1 MSMTLAPSHAPSAPP
16 AWAAALVRGPVDLRR
31 LWATLRRY
39 RVVFAA
45 VFLLVLA
52 ASILHAT
59 TATPV
64 YTATASVMIDD
75 RRHNVTPDQQQV
87 LSDLPAETGVVDTEV
102 EIMRSRALAGRVV
115 DTLNLTADPEFN
127 KALRKGGF
135 SLFGHARSAA
145 DTTPDRERQRDA
157 TIDALINRI
166 QVDRRGLTYVINIAV
181 TSVSPA
187 KAALLANTLAD
198 RYLTAQLDAKFE
210 ATQRANKWLE
220 GRLGA
225 LRGEVTTAQQ
235 SVAQYQSSKGLL
247 QATGS
252 NLTEQR
258 VAQLQSSESSAAA
271 DLAEKQARLNTA
283 RQQIAN
289 GGTGQDLGEALNS
302 DLIRQLRV
310 KLSDAVHQQQILS
323 AKYGPRHP
331 DVIAQE
337 NTQHQIEGDIQAEVN
352 RIIASLQS
360 DVNASQQ
367 RLGAIRSD
375 LGQAQGTLA
384 SSKSAEVGMNS
395 LQMNADAQS
404 AVYKSLLDR
413 FQQTS
418 VQDGSLQSDAQMV
431 SPAQTPLKPSSP
443 NKKLDIAL
451 GVVLGAF
458 AGVATVVGMEMWSGE
473 VRTSDDVEKMLGV
486 PAIGS
491 VPTTKGATNQPPPKY
506 LVDTPLSAFAE
517 SFRQL
522 RAALR
527 RADLDSP
534 VKTLA
539 VTSALP
545 GEGKSTTSM
554 CLARSIALGGQK
566 TIAVDCDLR
575 RRSLHTMLAVK
586 PAVGLLE
593 VLAGTATLADAIIV
607 DEPSGCHIL
616 PLTASKFT
624 PRDVFGTQAFAR
636 LVAHLKEHYDFVV
649 LDCAP
654 VLAVA
659 DTRVIAE
666 VADGVLFLVQWQKTA
681 ARAVKYAISAV
692 EAVGGK
698 VLGVALTKVNLK
710 AQAAYGYGDSGY
722 YFRSYSNYY
731 IEQ

>member
-1 MSMTLAPSHAPSAPP
+1 MAMTLPLPPAPTTP

-39 RVVFAA
+39 RVVFAL
-45 VFLLVLA
+45 VFLLVFLA
-52 ASILHAT
+52 ALLHAT

-64 YTATASVMIDD
+64 YTATSSVMIDD
-75 RRHNVTPDQQQV
+75 RHHNVTPDQQQV
-87 LSDLPAETGVVDTEV
+87 LSDLPDATGVVDTEV

-115 DTLNLTADPEFN
+115 DALNLTADPEFN
-127 KALRKGGF
+127 KALHKGGF
-135 SLFGHARSAA
+135 SLFGHAKPLASAE
-145 DTTPDRERQRDA
+145 DERRRERDS
-157 TIDALINRI
+157 TIDALISRI
-166 QVDRRGLTYVINIAV
+166 QVDRRGLTYVINMSV

-210 ATQRANKWLE
+210 ATQRANRWLQ

-225 LRGEVTTAQQ
+225 LRSDVTNAEQ
-235 SVAQYQSSKGLL
+235 SVASYQSSKGLL

-258 VAQLQSSESSAAA
+258 VAQLQASESQASA

-283 RQQIAN
+283 RQQIAS

-302 DLIRQLRV
+302 PLIKDLRV
-310 KLSDAVHQQQILS
+310 KLSDAVHTQQLLL

-337 NTQHQIEGDIQAEVN
+337 NTQKQIESDIQGEVN

-360 DVNASQQ
+360 DVNASSQ
-367 RLGAIRSD
+367 RLAAIRSD
-375 LGQAQGTLA
+375 LGQAQGSLA
-384 SSKSAEVGMNS
+384 SNKSAEVGMNS

-418 VQDGSLQSDAQMV
+418 VQDGSLQSDAQVV
-431 SPAQTPLKPSSP
+431 SPAQIPLKPSSP

-451 GVVLGAF
+451 GVVFGLF
-458 AGVATVVGMEMWSGE
+458 AGIVTVVGMEMWSGE

-486 PAIGS
+486 PSIGA
-491 VPTTKGATNQPPPKY
+491 VPTTKGATNQTPAQY
-506 LVDTPLSAFAE
+506 LIDTPLSAFAE

-575 RRSLHTMLAVK
+575 RRTLHTMLAIK

-593 VLAGTATLADAIIV
+593 VLAGTATLQDAIIV

-624 PRDVFGTQAFAR
+624 PPRRVRHPGLRQAGGAAEGR
-636 LVAHLKEHYDFVV
+636 LRLRHPGLCAGPGGGRHPHYHRGGGRS
-649 LDCAP
+649 AAAG
-654 VLAVA
+654 AVA
-659 DTRVIAE
+659 EDRGPSCQVRHHR
-666 VADGVLFLVQWQKTA
+666 GG
-681 ARAVKYAISAV
+681 
-692 EAVGGK
+692 VGGRQ
-698 VLGVALTKVNLK
+698 GA
-710 AQAAYGYGDSGY
+710 GR
-722 YFRSYSNYY
+722 RSD
-731 IEQ
+731 QGQP

>member
-1 MSMTLAPSHAPSAPP
+1 MAMTLPLPSSSAPV
-16 AWAAALVRGPVDLRR
+16 WAAALVRGPVDLRR

-39 RVVFAA
+39 RVIFAL
-45 VFLLVLA
+45 VFLLVFLA
-52 ASILHAT
+52 ALMHAL

-64 YTATASVMIDD
+64 YTATSSVMIDD
-75 RRHNVTPDQQQV
+75 RHHNVTPDQQQV
-87 LSDLPAETGVVDTEV
+87 LSDLPDATGVVDTEV

-115 DTLNLTADPEFN
+115 DALNLTADPEFN
-127 KALRKGGF
+127 KALHKGGF
-135 SLFGHARSAA
+135 SLFGRAKPAA
-145 DTTPDRERQRDA
+145 TGDDERRRERDSS
-157 TIDALINRI
+157 IDNLIKRI
-166 QVDRRGLTYVINIAV
+166 QVERRGLTYVINISV
-181 TSVSPA
+181 TSVSAA
-187 KAALLANTLAD
+187 KSAILANTVAD

-210 ATQRANKWLE
+210 ATQRANRWLQ

-225 LRGEVTTAQQ
+225 LRSDVTNAEQ
-235 SVAQYQSSKGLL
+235 SVASYQSSKGLL

-258 VAQLQSSESSAAA
+258 VAQLQASESSAAA

-283 RQQIAN
+283 RQQIAS

-302 DLIRQLRV
+302 PLIKDLRV
-310 KLSDAVHQQQILS
+310 KLSDAIHTQQVLL

-337 NTQHQIEGDIQAEVN
+337 NTQKQIESDIQGEVN

-360 DVNASQQ
+360 DVNASSQ
-367 RLGAIRSD
+367 RTAAIRSD
-375 LGQAQGTLA
+375 LGQAQGSLA
-384 SSKSAEVGMNS
+384 SNKSAEVGMNS

-418 VQDGSLQSDAQMV
+418 VQDGSLQSDAQVV
-431 SPAQTPLKPSSP
+431 SPAQIPLKPSSP
-443 NKKLDIAL
+443 NKPLDISL
-451 GVVLGAF
+451 GVIFGLL
-458 AGVATVVGMEMWSGE
+458 AGVVTVVGMEMWSGE
-473 VRTSDDVEKMLGV
+473 VRTSEDVEKMLGV
-486 PAIGS
+486 PSIGS
-491 VPTTKGATNQPPPKY
+491 VPTTKGATNLAPPQY

-575 RRSLHTMLAVK
+575 RRTLHTMLAIK
-586 PAVGLLE
+586 PSVGLLE
-593 VLAGTATLADAIIV
+593 VLAGTAKLEDAIII

-624 PRDVFGTQAFAR
+624 PRDVFGTQAFAK
-636 LVAHLKEHYDFVV
+636 LVAYLKANYDFVI

-659 DTRVIAE
+659 DTRTITE
-666 VADGVLFLVQWQKTA
+666 VVDGVLVLVQWQKTA

-692 EAVGGK
+692 ESVGGK

-722 YFRSYSNYY
+722 YFRSYANYY
-731 IEQ
+731 VEH

>member
-1 MSMTLAPSHAPSAPP
+1 MAMTLPLPPAAP

-39 RVVFAA
+39 RVVFAL
-45 VFLLVLA
+45 VFLLVFLA
-52 ASILHAT
+52 ALLHAM

-75 RRHNVTPDQQQV
+75 RHHNVTPDQQQV
-87 LSDLPAETGVVDTEV
+87 LSDLPDATGVVDTEV

-115 DTLNLTADPEFN
+115 DALNLTADPEFN
-127 KALRKGGF
+127 TALRKGGL
-135 SLFGHARSAA
+135 SLFGHAKPAA
-145 DTTPDRERQRDA
+145 AGEDEHRRQRDA

-166 QVDRRGLTYVINIAV
+166 QVDRRGLTYVINISV
-181 TSVSPA
+181 TSTSPA
-187 KAALLANTLAD
+187 KAALLANTVGD

-210 ATQRANKWLE
+210 ATQRANRWLQ
-220 GRLGA
+220 GRLSS
-225 LRGEVTTAQQ
+225 LRSDVTNAEQ
-235 SVAQYQSSKGLL
+235 SVASYQSSKGLL

-258 VAQLQSSESSAAA
+258 VAQLQASESSAAA

-283 RQQIAN
+283 RQQIAS

-302 DLIRQLRV
+302 DVIKTLRG
-310 KLSDAVHQQQILS
+310 KLSDAIHQQQLLS

-337 NTQHQIEGDIQAEVN
+337 NTQHQIETDIQAEVN
-352 RIIASLQS
+352 RIVGSLQA
-360 DVNASQQ
+360 DVNASSQ
-367 RLGAIRSD
+367 RLAAIRAD

-418 VQDGSLQSDAQMV
+418 VQDGSLQSDAQVV
-431 SPAQTPLKPSSP
+431 SPAQIPLKPSSP

-451 GVVLGAF
+451 GVIFGLL
-458 AGVATVVGMEMWSGE
+458 AGVVTVVGMEMWSGE

-491 VPTTKGATNQPPPKY
+491 VPTTRGATNLAPTQY

-554 CLARSIALGGQK
+554 CLARSIALGGQR

-575 RRSLHTMLAVK
+575 RRTLHTMLAVK

-593 VLAGTATLADAIIV
+593 VLAGTAKLEDALIV

-624 PRDVFGTQAFAR
+624 PRDVFGTQAFAK
-636 LVAHLKEHYDFVV
+636 LVAYLKAEYDFVI

-659 DTRVIAE
+659 DTRTITE
-666 VADGVLFLVQWQKTA
+666 VVDGVLVLVQWQKTA

-692 EAVGGK
+692 ESVGGK

-722 YFRSYSNYY
+722 YFRSYANYY
-731 IEQ
+731 VEQ

>member
-1 MSMTLAPSHAPSAPP
+1 MAMTLPLPPPTATP

-39 RVVFAA
+39 RVVFAL
-45 VFLLVLA
+45 VFLLVFLGA
-52 ASILHAT
+52 LLHAT

-64 YTATASVMIDD
+64 FTATSSVMIDD
-75 RRHNVTPDQQQV
+75 RHHNVTPDQQQV
-87 LSDLPAETGVVDTEV
+87 LSDLPDATGVIDTEV

-115 DTLNLTADPEFN
+115 DALNLTADPEFN

-135 SLFGHARSAA
+135 YLFGHAKAPAPGEDQHR
-145 DTTPDRERQRDA
+145 RERDA
-157 TIDALINRI
+157 TIDKLISRI
-166 QVDRRGLTYVINIAV
+166 QVDRKGLTYVINLSV

-210 ATQRANKWLE
+210 ATQRANRWLQ

-225 LRGEVTTAQQ
+225 LRSDVTNAEQ
-235 SVAQYQSSKGLL
+235 SVASYQSSKGLL

-258 VAQLQSSESSAAA
+258 VAQLQASESSAAA

-283 RQQIAN
+283 RQQLAS

-302 DLIRQLRV
+302 DVIKTLRG
-310 KLSDAVHQQQILS
+310 KLSDAIHQQQLLS

-337 NTQHQIEGDIQAEVN
+337 NTQHQIETDIQAEVN
-352 RIIASLQS
+352 RIVGSLQA
-360 DVNASQQ
+360 DVNASNQ
-367 RLGAIRSD
+367 RLAAIRAD

-418 VQDGSLQSDAQMV
+418 VQDGSLQSDAQVV
-431 SPAQTPLKPSSP
+431 SPAQIPLKPSSP

-451 GVVLGAF
+451 GIVFGLL
-458 AGVATVVGMEMWSGE
+458 AGITTVVGMEMWSGE

-486 PAIGS
+486 PSIGS
-491 VPTTKGATNQPPPKY
+491 VPTTKGATSLPPSQY

-575 RRSLHTMLAVK
+575 RRTLHTMLAIK

-593 VLAGTATLADAIIV
+593 VLAGTARLEDAIIV

-624 PRDVFGTQAFAR
+624 PRDVFGTQAFAK
-636 LVAHLKEHYDFVV
+636 LVAHLKANYDFVI

-659 DTRVIAE
+659 DTRTITE
-666 VADGVLFLVQWQKTA
+666 VVDGVLLLVQWQKTA
-681 ARAVKYAISAV
+681 ARAVKYAITAV
-692 EAVGGK
+692 ESVGGK

-710 AQAAYGYGDSGY
+710 AQASYGYGDSGY

-731 IEQ
+731 VEQ

>member
-1 MSMTLAPSHAPSAPP
+1 M
-16 AWAAALVRGPVDLRR
+16 
-31 LWATLRRY
+31 
-39 RVVFAA
+39 
-45 VFLLVLA
+45 
-52 ASILHAT
+52 
-59 TATPV
+59 
-64 YTATASVMIDD
+64 
-75 RRHNVTPDQQQV
+75 
-87 LSDLPAETGVVDTEV
+87 
-102 EIMRSRALAGRVV
+102 
-115 DTLNLTADPEFN
+115 
-127 KALRKGGF
+127 
-135 SLFGHARSAA
+135 
-145 DTTPDRERQRDA
+145 
-157 TIDALINRI
+157 
-166 QVDRRGLTYVINIAV
+166 
-181 TSVSPA
+181 
-187 KAALLANTLAD
+187 
-198 RYLTAQLDAKFE
+198 
-210 ATQRANKWLE
+210 
-220 GRLGA
+220 
-225 LRGEVTTAQQ
+225 
-235 SVAQYQSSKGLL
+235 
-247 QATGS
+247 
-252 NLTEQR
+252 
-258 VAQLQSSESSAAA
+258 
-271 DLAEKQARLNTA
+271 AEKQARLNTA
-283 RQQIAN
+283 RQQIAG

-302 DLIRQLRV
+302 EVIKTLRG
-310 KLSDAVHQQQILS
+310 KLSDAIHTQQLLS

-337 NTQHQIEGDIQAEVN
+337 NTQHQIETDIQAEVN
-352 RIIASLQS
+352 RIVGSLQA
-360 DVNASQQ
+360 DVNASSQ
-367 RLGAIRSD
+367 RLAAIRSD
-375 LGQAQGTLA
+375 VGQAQGTLA

-418 VQDGSLQSDAQMV
+418 VQDGSLQSDAQVV
-431 SPAQTPLKPSSP
+431 SPAQIPLKPSSP

-451 GVVLGAF
+451 GIVFGLLG
-458 AGVATVVGMEMWSGE
+458 GLVAVVGMEMWSGE
-473 VRTSDDVEKMLGV
+473 VRTSDDVEKMLNV
-486 PAIGS
+486 PSIGS
-491 VPTTKGATNQPPPKY
+491 VPTTKGATNQTPSQY

-575 RRSLHTMLAVK
+575 RRTLHTMLAIK

-593 VLAGTATLADAIIV
+593 VLAGTATRLADAIIV

-624 PRDVFGTQAFAR
+624 PRDVFGTQAFAK
-636 LVAHLKEHYDFVV
+636 LVAQLKADYDFVI

-659 DTRVIAE
+659 DTRTITE
-666 VADGVLFLVQWQKTA
+666 VVDGVLLRVQWQKTA
-681 ARAVKYAISAV
+681 ARAVKYAITAV
-692 EAVGGK
+692 ESVGGK

-722 YFRSYSNYY
+722 YFRSYANYY
-731 IEQ
+731 VEQ

>member
-1 MSMTLAPSHAPSAPP
+1 MAMTLPQLTTAP

-39 RVVFAA
+39 RVMFAA
-45 VFLLVLA
+45 VFLLVFLA
-52 ASILHAT
+52 ALIHAF

-64 YTATASVMIDD
+64 YTATSSVMIDD

-87 LSDLPAETGVVDTEV
+87 LSDLPEATGVVDTEV

-115 DTLNLTADPEFN
+115 DALNLTADPEFN
-127 KALRKGGF
+127 KALRKKGF
-135 SLFGHARSAA
+135 SLFGGHATATSPEDERR
-145 DTTPDRERQRDA
+145 RERDA

-166 QVDRRGLTYVINIAV
+166 QIDRRGLTYVINIAV
-181 TSVSPA
+181 TSVSPT
-187 KAALLANTLAD
+187 KAALLANTVAD
-198 RYLTAQLDAKFE
+198 RYLTAQLDAKFD
-210 ATQRANKWLE
+210 ATQRANRWLQ
-220 GRLGA
+220 GRLSS
-225 LRGEVTTAQQ
+225 LREGVTSAEQ
-235 SVAQYQSSKGLL
+235 SVATYQSNKGLL

-258 VAQLQSSESSAAA
+258 VAQLQASESQAAA
-271 DLAEKQARLNTA
+271 DLAAKQAQLNTA
-283 RQQIAN
+283 RQQIAS
-289 GGTGQDLGEALNS
+289 GGTGQDLGQALNS
-302 DLIRQLRV
+302 ELISQLRV
-310 KLSDAVHQQQILS
+310 KLSDAVHAQQVLL

-337 NTQHQIEGDIQAEVN
+337 NTQKQIESDIQAEVN
-352 RIIASLQS
+352 RIIGSLQA
-360 DVNASQQ
+360 DVNASAQ
-367 RLGAIRSD
+367 RLAAIRSD
-375 LGQAQGTLA
+375 LGQAQGQLA
-384 SSKSAEVGMNS
+384 TSKTAEVGMNS

-418 VQDGSLQSDAQMV
+418 VQDGSLQSDAQVV
-431 SPAQTPLKPSSP
+431 SPAQIPLKPSSP
-443 NKKLDIAL
+443 NQKLDIAL
-451 GVVLGAF
+451 GILFGLL
-458 AGVATVVGMEMWSGE
+458 AGTMTVVGMEMWSGE
-473 VRTSDDVEKMLGV
+473 VRTSEDVEKMLGV

-491 VPTTKGATNQPPPKY
+491 VPTTKGSTNQPPVKY

-575 RRSLHTMLAVK
+575 RRTLHTMLAVK

-593 VLAGTATLADAIIV
+593 VLAGTAKLADAIIV

-624 PRDVFGTQAFAR
+624 PRDVFGTQAFSR
-636 LVAHLKEHYDFVV
+636 LVAHLKAEYDFVV

-722 YFRSYSNYY
+722 YFRSYANYY
-731 IEQ
+731 VEQ

>member
-1 MSMTLAPSHAPSAPP
+1 MAMTLPLPPPTATP

-39 RVVFAA
+39 RVVFAL
-45 VFLLVLA
+45 VFLLVFLGA
-52 ASILHAT
+52 LLHAT

-64 YTATASVMIDD
+64 FTATSSVMIDD
-75 RRHNVTPDQQQV
+75 RHHNVTPDQQQV
-87 LSDLPAETGVVDTEV
+87 LSDLPDATGVIDTEV

-115 DTLNLTADPEFN
+115 DALNLTADPEFN

-135 SLFGHARSAA
+135 YLFGHAKAPAPGEDQHR
-145 DTTPDRERQRDA
+145 RERDA
-157 TIDALINRI
+157 TIDKLISRI
-166 QVDRRGLTYVINIAV
+166 QVDRKGLTYVINLSV

-210 ATQRANKWLE
+210 ATQRANRWLQ

-225 LRGEVTTAQQ
+225 LRSDVTNAEQ
-235 SVAQYQSSKGLL
+235 SVASYQSSKGLL

-258 VAQLQSSESSAAA
+258 VAQLQASESSAAA

-283 RQQIAN
+283 RQQLAS

-302 DLIRQLRV
+302 DVIKTLRG
-310 KLSDAVHQQQILS
+310 KLSDAIHQQQQLS

-337 NTQHQIEGDIQAEVN
+337 NTQHQIETDIQAEVN
-352 RIIASLQS
+352 RIVGSLQA
-360 DVNASQQ
+360 DVNASNQ
-367 RLGAIRSD
+367 RLAAIRAD

-418 VQDGSLQSDAQMV
+418 VQDGSLQSDAQVV
-431 SPAQTPLKPSSP
+431 SPAQIPLKPSSP

-451 GVVLGAF
+451 GIVFGLL
-458 AGVATVVGMEMWSGE
+458 AGITTVVGMEMWSGE

-486 PAIGS
+486 PSIGS
-491 VPTTKGATNQPPPKY
+491 VPTTKGATSLPPSQY

-575 RRSLHTMLAVK
+575 RRTLHTMLAIK

-593 VLAGTATLADAIIV
+593 VLAGTARLEDAIIV

-624 PRDVFGTQAFAR
+624 PRDVFGTQAFAK
-636 LVAHLKEHYDFVV
+636 LVAHLKANYDFVI

-659 DTRVIAE
+659 DTRTITE
-666 VADGVLFLVQWQKTA
+666 VVDGVLLLVQWQKTA
-681 ARAVKYAISAV
+681 ARAVKYAITAV
-692 EAVGGK
+692 ESVGGK
-698 VLGVALTKVNLK
+698 VQGVALTKVNLK
-710 AQAAYGYGDSGY
+710 AQASYGYGDSGY

-731 IEQ
+731 VEQ

>member
-1 MSMTLAPSHAPSAPP
+1 MAMTLPLQPPATP

-39 RVVFAA
+39 RVVFAL
-45 VFLLVLA
+45 VFLLVFLA
-52 ASILHAT
+52 ALLHAT

-64 YTATASVMIDD
+64 YTATSSVMIDD
-75 RRHNVTPDQQQV
+75 RHHNVTPDQQQV
-87 LSDLPAETGVVDTEV
+87 LSDLPDATGVVDTEV

-115 DTLNLTADPEFN
+115 DALNLTADPEFN
-127 KALRKGGF
+127 HALRRGGGF
-135 SLFGHARSAA
+135 SPFGHARPPPAGE
-145 DTTPDRERQRDA
+145 DERRRERDA
-157 TIDALINRI
+157 TIDALIKRI

-187 KAALLANTLAD
+187 KSALLANTMAD

-210 ATQRANKWLE
+210 ATQRANRWLQ

-225 LRGEVTTAQQ
+225 LRSDVTNAEQ
-235 SVAQYQSSKGLL
+235 SVASYQSSKGLL

-252 NLTEQR
+252 NLSEQR
-258 VAQLQSSESSAAA
+258 VAQLQASESSASA

-283 RQQIAN
+283 RQQIAG

-302 DLIRQLRV
+302 EVIKTLRG
-310 KLSDAVHQQQILS
+310 KLSDAIHQQQLLS

-337 NTQHQIEGDIQAEVN
+337 NTQHQIETDIQAEVN
-352 RIIASLQS
+352 RIVGSLQA
-360 DVNASQQ
+360 DVNASSQ
-367 RLGAIRSD
+367 RLAAIRAD

-418 VQDGSLQSDAQMV
+418 VQDGSLQSDAQVV
-431 SPAQTPLKPSSP
+431 SPAQIPLKPSSP

-451 GVVLGAF
+451 GVVFGLLG
-458 AGVATVVGMEMWSGE
+458 GLVAVVGMEMWSGE
-473 VRTSDDVEKMLGV
+473 VRTSDDVEKMLNV

-491 VPTTKGATNQPPPKY
+491 VPTTKGATNQPPAQY

-575 RRSLHTMLAVK
+575 RRTLHTMLAIK

-593 VLAGTATLADAIIV
+593 VLAGAASLQDAIIV

-624 PRDVFGTQAFAR
+624 PRDVFGTQAFAK
-636 LVAHLKEHYDFVV
+636 LVAQLKADYDFVI

-659 DTRVIAE
+659 DTRTITE
-666 VADGVLFLVQWQKTA
+666 VVDGVLLLVQWQKTA
-681 ARAVKYAISAV
+681 ARAVKYAITAV
-692 EAVGGK
+692 ESVGGK

-722 YFRSYSNYY
+722 YFRSYANYY
-731 IEQ
+731 VEQ

>member
-1 MSMTLAPSHAPSAPP
+1 MAMTLPVQSPATP

-39 RVVFAA
+39 RVVFAL
-45 VFLLVLA
+45 VFLLVFLGA
-52 ASILHAT
+52 LLHAM

-64 YTATASVMIDD
+64 YTAVSSVMIDD
-75 RRHNVTPDQQQV
+75 RHHNVTPDQQQV
-87 LSDLPAETGVVDTEV
+87 LSDLPDATGVVDTEV

-115 DTLNLTADPEFN
+115 DALNLTADPEFN
-127 KALRKGGF
+127 KALRKHGF
-135 SLFGHARSAA
+135 SLFGRAKPPPAGEDEHR
-145 DTTPDRERQRDA
+145 RERDA
-157 TIDALINRI
+157 TIDGLIKRI

-187 KAALLANTLAD
+187 KAAVLANTVAD

-210 ATQRANKWLE
+210 ATQRANRWLQ

-225 LRGEVTTAQQ
+225 LRSDVTTAEQ
-235 SVAQYQSSKGLL
+235 SVASYQSSKGLL

-252 NLTEQR
+252 NLSEQR
-258 VAQLQSSESSAAA
+258 VAQLQASESSASA

-283 RQQIAN
+283 RQQIAA

-302 DLIRQLRV
+302 EVIKTLRG
-310 KLSDAVHQQQILS
+310 KLSDAIHQQQLLS

-337 NTQHQIEGDIQAEVN
+337 NTQHQIETDIQAEVN
-352 RIIASLQS
+352 RIVGSLQA
-360 DVNASQQ
+360 DVNASSQ
-367 RLGAIRSD
+367 RLAAIRAD

-418 VQDGSLQSDAQMV
+418 VQDGSLQSDAQVV
-431 SPAQTPLKPSSP
+431 SPAQIPLKPSSP
-443 NKKLDIAL
+443 NKPLDIGL
-451 GVVLGAF
+451 GLVFGVL
-458 AGVATVVGMEMWSGE
+458 AGIVTVVGMEMWSGE
-473 VRTSDDVEKMLGV
+473 VRTSDDVEKMLNV
-486 PAIGS
+486 PSIGS
-491 VPTTKGATNQPPPKY
+491 VPTTKGATNQPPAQY

-575 RRSLHTMLAVK
+575 RRTLHTMLAIK

-593 VLAGTATLADAIIV
+593 VLAGTAKLADAIII

-624 PRDVFGTQAFAR
+624 PRDVFGTQAFAK
-636 LVAHLKEHYDFVV
+636 LVAQLKADYDMVI

-659 DTRVIAE
+659 DTRTITE
-666 VADGVLFLVQWQKTA
+666 VVDGVLLLVQWQKTA
-681 ARAVKYAISAV
+681 ARAVKYAITAV
-692 EAVGGK
+692 ESVGGK

-722 YFRSYSNYY
+722 YFRSYANYY
-731 IEQ
+731 VEQ

>member
-1 MSMTLAPSHAPSAPP
+1 MAMTLPLPPPTATP

-39 RVVFAA
+39 RVVFAL
-45 VFLLVLA
+45 VFLLVFLGA
-52 ASILHAT
+52 LLHAT

-64 YTATASVMIDD
+64 FTATSSVMIDD
-75 RRHNVTPDQQQV
+75 RHHNVTPDQQQV
-87 LSDLPAETGVVDTEV
+87 LSDLPDATGVIDTEV

-115 DTLNLTADPEFN
+115 DALNLTADPEFN

-135 SLFGHARSAA
+135 SLFGHAKAPAPGEDQHR
-145 DTTPDRERQRDA
+145 RERDA
-157 TIDALINRI
+157 TIDKLISRI
-166 QVDRRGLTYVINIAV
+166 QVDRKGLTYVINLSV

-210 ATQRANKWLE
+210 ATQRANRWLQ

-225 LRGEVTTAQQ
+225 LRSDVTNAEQ
-235 SVAQYQSSKGLL
+235 SVASYQSSKGLL

-258 VAQLQSSESSAAA
+258 VAQLQASESSAAA

-283 RQQIAN
+283 RQQLAS

-302 DLIRQLRV
+302 DVIKTLRG
-310 KLSDAVHQQQILS
+310 KLSDAIHQQQLLS

-337 NTQHQIEGDIQAEVN
+337 NTQHQIETDIQAEVN
-352 RIIASLQS
+352 RIVGSLQA
-360 DVNASQQ
+360 DVNASNQ
-367 RLGAIRSD
+367 RLAAIRAD

-418 VQDGSLQSDAQMV
+418 VQDGSLQSDAQVV
-431 SPAQTPLKPSSP
+431 SPAQIPLKPSSP

-451 GVVLGAF
+451 GIVFGLL
-458 AGVATVVGMEMWSGE
+458 AGITTVVGMEMWSGE

-486 PAIGS
+486 PSIGS
-491 VPTTKGATNQPPPKY
+491 VPTTKGATSLPPSQY

-575 RRSLHTMLAVK
+575 RRTLHTMLAIK

-593 VLAGTATLADAIIV
+593 VLAGTARLEDAIIV

-624 PRDVFGTQAFAR
+624 PRDVFGTQAFAK
-636 LVAHLKEHYDFVV
+636 LVAHLKANYDFVI

-659 DTRVIAE
+659 DTRTITE
-666 VADGVLFLVQWQKTA
+666 VVDGVLLLVQWQKTA
-681 ARAVKYAISAV
+681 ARAVKYAITAV
-692 EAVGGK
+692 ESVGGK

-710 AQAAYGYGDSGY
+710 AQASYGYGDSGY

-731 IEQ
+731 VEQ